1 MIGYVTIGSNNL
13 DRSVAF
19 YDAVLAEIG
28 ARRISEMDR
37 LKMYGTAAGGPML
50 GVCRPYDGKA
60 AEPGNGTMVAIE
72 AKDPDQVQ
80 RLYDIALANRGSDE
94 GAPGPRGE
102 PDENGNTFYAA
113 YFRDPDGNKLN
124 AFCMI
129 NDG

>member
-37 LKMYGTAAGGPML
+37 LKMYGTAAEGPML

-60 AEPGNGTMVAIE
+60 AEPGNGTMVALAAGSRE
-72 AKDPDQVQ
+72 QVDSLHAK
-80 RLYDIALANRGSDE
+80 ALSLGATDE
-94 GAPGPRGE
+94 GAPGERMPG
-102 PDENGNTFYAA
+102 FYGA
-113 YFRDPDGNKLN
+113 YFRDLDGNK
-124 AFCMI
+124 FCVFVM
-129 NDG
+129 G